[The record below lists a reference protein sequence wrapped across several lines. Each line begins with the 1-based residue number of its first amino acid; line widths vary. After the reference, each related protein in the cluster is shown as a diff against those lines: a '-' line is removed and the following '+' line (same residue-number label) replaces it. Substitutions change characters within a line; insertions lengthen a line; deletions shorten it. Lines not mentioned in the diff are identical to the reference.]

1 MEDTVSGS
9 KCGLVVARIFSLIF
23 ALAGAGLLIG
33 GVKLLTL
40 GGSAYYAVSGAA
52 LLAVAVLLWLGKKTA
67 AWLYA
72 AFLLLT
78 WAWALWEVGFSGW
91 ALVPRVG
98 FFTALGLVF
107 LLPWTA
113 RGIGCRDG
121 GRTAGKAL
129 IAILVLG
136 IVALGAI
143 LIIKPGAPGGNDDL
157 AGLAFNAGP
166 TEWKSWGNTP
176 GGTRFA
182 EASQITPAN
191 VGALEVAWTYET
203 GAAPRPGG
211 APALAFEVTPL
222 KIGNT
227 LYGCTP
233 HNDLF
238 ALDSVTGK
246 QIWRHDPPTDDQGL
260 AFANCR
266 GVAYAD
272 LAERGLSPAVAAGQP
287 APACTR
293 RIYTG
298 TIDAR
303 LLAVDA
309 QTGEPCRDFGTNG
322 AVDLRKNITPHDKVL
337 FYYTSAPTVSGNV
350 VVLGSYGFDGQT
362 LNQPSGVIRA
372 YDLKTGKQA
381 WDFDPADPDRTTPLG
396 DDEVYAPG
404 TPNSWS
410 VSSTD
415 EALGLVYVPMG
426 VATPDYYGGERNE
439 AARKFSNAIL
449 ALDNKT
455 GQLRWMFQTVHHDI
469 WDYDIASQPVLTD
482 FPVNGKP
489 VPALISIAKTG
500 DAFVLDRRTG
510 TPLSRIVE
518 KKVPGQAGPGEH
530 ASPTQPFSVDMPDF
544 AGERLTE
551 KQMWGLTP
559 FDQLWCRI
567 EFKSLRYDGRY
578 TPPSLQGSIQY
589 PGFAGG
595 VNWGAFSIDA
605 RNNLLVVSS
614 NRLPT
619 KSKLITPEE
628 AKERGMRPAGAGVKS
643 SPEAVRAGVPQF
655 GARYAVLNGTLMSP
669 LDVPCL
675 QPPMGELTAID
686 LKTRKVVWK
695 RPIGTADRMGPL
707 GIKSHLPLTFG
718 LPSVGGSLTTAGG
731 VTFIGSTPDKR
742 IQAYDTKTGK
752 LLWRADLPANGNANP
767 MSYIGSDGRQYVV
780 IAAGGSGALA
790 TNEKNILVAFAL
802 PKGK

>member
-9 KCGLVVARIFSLIF
+9 RSGLVVARIFSLIF
-23 ALAGAGLLIG
+23 ALAGAGLLAG
-33 GVKLLTL
+33 GIKLLTL

-52 LLAVAVLLWLGKKTA
+52 LLAVAVLLWLGKKAA

-78 WAWALWEVGFSGW
+78 WAWAIWEVGFNGW
-91 ALVPRVG
+91 ALVPRVA
-98 FFTALGLVF
+98 FFTGLGLVF

-121 GRTAGKAL
+121 GHTAGKAL

-143 LIIKPGAPGGNDDL
+143 LVIKPGAPSGNDDL
-157 AGLAFNAGP
+157 AGLAFNASP
-166 TEWKSWGNTP
+166 TEWKSWGNNP

-191 VGALEVAWTYET
+191 AGALEVAWTYET

-233 HNDLF
+233 HNVLF

-272 LAERGLSPAVAAGQP
+272 LAERGLSSAVAAGQP
-287 APACTR
+287 AAACTH

-322 AVDLRKNITPHDKVL
+322 AVDLRKNIGPHEKMY

-362 LNQPSGVIRA
+362 IDQPSGVIRA
-372 YDLKTGKQA
+372 YDLKTGQQA
-381 WDFDPADPDRTTPLG
+381 WDFDPAEPDRTTPLG

-410 VSSTD
+410 VSTTD

-426 VATPDYYGGERNE
+426 VATPDYYGGERSE
-439 AARKFSNAIL
+439 AARKFSNTIL

-518 KKVPGQAGPGEH
+518 KKVPGRAGPGER
-530 ASPTQPFSVDMPDF
+530 ASSTQPFSVDMPDF
-544 AGERLTE
+544 AGGRLTE

-595 VNWGAFSIDA
+595 VNWGSFSIDA

-628 AKERGMRPAGAGVKS
+628 AKERGMRPAGAGVES
-643 SPEAVRAGVPQF
+643 SPEAVRAGVPQY

-686 LKTRKVVWK
+686 LKTKKVVWK
-695 RPIGTADRMGPL
+695 RPLGTADRMGPM

-718 LPSVGGSLTTAGG
+718 LPSVGGSLTTSGG
-731 VTFIGSTPDKR
+731 VTFIASTPDKR
-742 IQAYDTKTGK
+742 IHAFDTKTGK